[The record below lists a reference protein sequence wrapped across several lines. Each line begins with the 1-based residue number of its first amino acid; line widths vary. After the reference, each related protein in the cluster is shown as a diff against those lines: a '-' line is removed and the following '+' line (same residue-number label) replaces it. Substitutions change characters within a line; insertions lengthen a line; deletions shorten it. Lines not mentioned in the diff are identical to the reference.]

1 MDSFIQFFSFTDPN
15 VRFVV
20 IGMVLMG
27 IGSAAIGTFAF
38 LRKRALTGD
47 AVAHSV
53 LPGICLAFILFNTRD
68 LWILLCGAF
77 ATGWIS
83 IAFVDWITRT
93 TKLKSD
99 TAIGLT
105 LSVFFGIGILL
116 LTYIQ
121 QTGNASQSGLNNFL
135 LGKAAAMSPEDIRT
149 MALVSVV
156 ILGVLFLFFKEF
168 SLLSFDPDF
177 AKSSGLPVVFLEL
190 VLTTLTVLAVA
201 AGIQAVGVVLMAAML
216 ITPAAAA
223 RYWTDN
229 LKKMLLLSMLFAII
243 GGIVGAY
250 VSFTNNKMPTG
261 PWVVT
266 VISIIA
272 LLSILFAPHKGVIPK
287 MFIRRKHSK
296 KVVEENILKLMYH
309 ITENTKQDRII
320 ESQSMMEKRPMI
332 QAQFKKGL
340 KRLLKQDLIIA
351 LHNGYRLTDSGLLEG
366 KRIVRLHRLWEMYL
380 TQHLN
385 IASDHVHD
393 DAEAIEHIITPEMEK
408 RLVETLGFPEK
419 DPHNKEIPYG

>member
-1 MDSFIQFFSFTDPN
+1 
-15 VRFVV
+15 
-20 IGMVLMG
+20 
-27 IGSAAIGTFAF
+27 
-38 LRKRALTGD
+38 
-47 AVAHSV
+47 
-53 LPGICLAFILFNTRD
+53 TRD

-77 ATGWIS
+77 VTGWIS
-83 IAFVDWITRT
+83 IVFVDWITRT

-135 LGKAAAMSPEDIRT
+135 LGKAAAMSPDDIRT
-149 MALVSVV
+149 MMIVSAV
-156 ILGVLFLFFKEF
+156 ILSVLLLFFKEF
-168 SLLSFDPDF
+168 TLLSFDPDF
-177 AKSSGLPVVFLEL
+177 AKTSGLRVVFLEL
-190 VLTTLTVLAVA
+190 LLTTLTVLAVA
-201 AGIQAVGVVLMAAML
+201 SGIQAVGVVLMAAML

-223 RYWTDN
+223 RYCTDN
-229 LKKMLLLSMLFAII
+229 LKKMLLLSMLFAVI
-243 GGIVGAY
+243 GGITGAY

-266 VISIIA
+266 VISVIA
-272 LLSILFAPHKGVIPK
+272 LLYILFAPHRGVIPK
-287 MFIRRKHSK
+287 MLIRRRHSK

-309 ITENTKQDRII
+309 ITEHSTKEMII
-320 ESQSMMEKRPMI
+320 EPQSMWAIRPMI
-332 QAQFKKGL
+332 PAQSKHGL

-351 LHNGYRLTDSGLLEG
+351 LHNGYRLTDKGLMEA
-366 KRIVRLHRLWEMYL
+366 KRVVRLHRLWEMYL

-408 RLVETLGFPEK
+408 RLAETLGFPEK